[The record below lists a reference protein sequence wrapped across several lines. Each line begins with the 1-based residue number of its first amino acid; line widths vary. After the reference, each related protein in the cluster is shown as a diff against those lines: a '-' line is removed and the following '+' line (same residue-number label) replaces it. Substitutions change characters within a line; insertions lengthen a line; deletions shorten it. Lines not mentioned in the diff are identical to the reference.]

1 MMGKRVLVSVVLLC
15 ALVGTSYAGE
25 VCMSEETASKIVV
38 ELEQKRI
45 MEQEL
50 QAQEELVANLRKQVD
65 LLRQENTLL
74 REQVMLLKEQ
84 RDIYK
89 VLSDEKDRELR
100 REKVGGLLKNA
111 GSFGVGAVVGAAVML
126 LISL

>member
-1 MMGKRVLVSVVLLC
+1 MVGKRILVSAVMLC

-38 ELEQKRI
+38 ELEQKRV

-65 LLRQENTLL
+65 LLRQENALL
-74 REQVMLLKEQ
+74 REQVALLKEQ
-84 RDIYK
+84 RDTYK

-100 REKVGGLLKNA
+100 REKVGGLFKNA

>member
-89 VLSDEKDRELR
+89 VLSDEKDRELKM
-100 REKVGGLLKNA
+100 EKVGGLLKNA